1 MVKSA
6 KFLCAFLFLATVAAA
21 HAQGSAPA
29 AETQFNVAAKTYS
42 VATYNIVPGVTNVR
56 LTGSFKATGGTASDI
71 IVIVMNDAQ
80 FAKWKTGKPC
90 VGPGNRCTPE
100 NGGAL
105 YNSGPVTEGIIN
117 LALPNGA
124 ATYHLV
130 FNNQEFEYAKTILD
144 DLKWQWGGGQ
154 GQGAPGQGGPSPGGP
169 VGTAH

>member
-1 MVKSA
+1 MLKSA
-6 KFLCAFLFLATVAAA
+6 KFLCVFLCLGTVAAA

-29 AETQFNVAAKTYS
+29 AETQFNVASGKYDD
-42 VATYNIVPGVTNVR
+42 ATYRIMPGVTNIR
-56 LTGSFKATGGTASDI
+56 LTGSFKATGGTANDI

-80 FAKWKTGKPC
+80 FARWQKGMPC
-90 VGPGNRCTPE
+90 VGPGNMCTPE

-105 YNSGPVTEGIIN
+105 YNSGSVTEGTIN

-130 FNNQEFEYAKTILD
+130 FNNQVYKYAKTIQDNLT
-144 DLKWQWGGGQ
+144 WQWGGQ
-154 GQGAPGQGGPSPGGP
+154 SQGGP

>member
-1 MVKSA
+1 MVQSA
-6 KFLCAFLFLATVAAA
+6 KFLCAFLFLGTVAAA

-29 AETQFNVAAKTYS
+29 AETQFNIAAGKYS
-42 VATYNIVPGVTNVR
+42 MATYTIVPGVTNVR
-56 LTGSFKATGGTASDI
+56 LTGSFKSTGGTASDI

-80 FAKWKTGKPC
+80 FAKWQKGTPC

-130 FNNQEFEYAKTILD
+130 FNNQVYTYAKTIQDNLT
-144 DLKWQWGGGQ
+144 WQWGGQ
-154 GQGAPGQGGPSPGGP
+154 AQGGWQGS
-169 VGTAH
+169 AH